1 MVEVNCPDGFTAI
14 VLAGDRTADDP
25 FVLASGRSS
34 KALIEIDGMPMV
46 LRVLDALGEAAGVA
60 RTVLSG
66 PGAEALEEEPRLQ
79 ARIDQQTVQW
89 RAPLGSPSTS
99 AASVLAGVDLDAPV
113 LLTTADHPLLR
124 AEIVDYFCQASL
136 DSGADVT
143 VGLAPYALV
152 RESFPTMKKT
162 VLRFRDGEYC
172 GCNLFAFL
180 TPRGRGAAERWREVE
195 SERKSPLKVIRI
207 LGWSAVLGYRFGLL
221 SLDGALARLSRRLGM
236 NVVAIRLPFGDAAVD
251 VDSSA
256 DHAQVQQRLAEIRRH
271 GDGTKSS
278 A

>member
-1 MVEVNCPDGFTAI
+1 MSEANCPDGFTAI
-14 VLAGDRTADDP
+14 VLAGDRTPDDP
-25 FVLASGRSS
+25 FLAASGRSS
-34 KALIEIDGMPMV
+34 KALIEIDGTPMV
-46 LRVLDALGEAAGVA
+46 LRVLDALREAAVVA
-60 RTVLSG
+60 HTVLSG
-66 PGAEALEEEPRLQ
+66 PGAKALEEEPRLR
-79 ARIDQQTVQW
+79 ARIDERAIEW

-99 AASVLAGVDLDAPV
+99 AASVLAGVDRAAPV

-124 AEIVDYFCQASL
+124 GEIVDYFCRASL

-195 SERKSPLKVIRI
+195 RERKSPLKVIRI

-221 SLDGALARLSRRLGM
+221 SLDGALARLSRRLEM
-236 NVVAIRLPFGDAAVD
+236 TVAAVRLPFGDAAVD